1 MYSKL
6 YKNAIKAEQEIIKA
20 SISDKP
26 SNWFYGSYTENNRVY
41 DCLTEG
47 PVLVAFTFNT
57 FILNKEI
64 FKTNN
69 KVLNIAQL
77 LDKANELSYE
87 PAQLIG
93 TRLVGDDKKYT
104 CCVLKKS
111 TGEEI
116 LFNEKYKKYFTD
128 DVEYRV
134 TDSRSPIKI
143 YNGDVFMGIIMPVM
157 VMKKNKKGILK
168 RVPFF
173 IFKLKLKF

>member
-26 SNWFYGSYTENNRVY
+26 SNWYYGEYTEGNQKY

-47 PVLVAFTFNT
+47 HVLVAFTFNA

-64 FKTNN
+64 FETSN
-69 KVLNIAQL
+69 KVLNVAQL
-77 LDKANELSYE
+77 LDKTTEMSYKS
-87 PAQLIG
+87 AQLVG
-93 TRLVGDDKKYT
+93 TELAVGSKDVY
-104 CCVLKKS
+104 CILKTE

-116 LFNEKYKKYFTD
+116 LFNKKYKKYFTD

-134 TDSRSPIKI
+134 YDNKSPIKI
-143 YNGDVFMGIIMPVM
+143 YDGGVFMGIIMPVY
-157 VMKKNKKGILK
+157 KNE
-168 RVPFF
+168 
-173 IFKLKLKF
+173 